1 MPAKSLKI
9 DSLDLDLENP
19 RITLASDQR
28 DAMQKILNEQ
38 KVRLINLAESI
49 AAKGFSPMDR
59 CLILRSN
66 IRAGKFIILE
76 GNRRLLAAKLLKNP
90 ALINTLEMPDAFK
103 KRLLKASQGFDV
115 KRVEPVDCYEVTDR
129 AEGNDWLRQR
139 HNGADEGRGIVNW
152 SAIAGSRFRGRDPA
166 LQALDFVMEHGELTD
181 EQKETIAGKFPL
193 TTLDR
198 LLSTPSVRTAIGF
211 EITGGKLQTELPAEE
226 ALKPLKRIVL
236 DLAGFGTEKLTVT
249 HLKSKEQQNAYVGK
263 LKTADKPNLSMK
275 TGTVLPVE
283 GMTDKD
289 FVAKSTTALKKT
301 RTGRIAA
308 RLTVIPKSCKL
319 SIPTPKIAGIYN
331 ELKMLQLSKHVHA
344 IGVLMR
350 VFLEMS
356 VDDYLE
362 NKAGSTLT
370 FRDPNS
376 SRLLDKR
383 LKDKVKETIDHM
395 VANGTVE
402 KDLKGV
408 KTAMNDP
415 QNPFSI
421 DTLHAYIHNRFF
433 TPTDTHLVTGWDNA
447 QRFFEKIW
455 P

>member
-1 MPAKSLKI
+1 
-9 DSLDLDLENP
+9 
-19 RITLASDQR
+19 
-28 DAMQKILNEQ
+28 
-38 KVRLINLAESI
+38 
-49 AAKGFSPMDR
+49 
-59 CLILRSN
+59 
-66 IRAGKFIILE
+66 
-76 GNRRLLAAKLLKNP
+76 
-90 ALINTLEMPDAFK
+90 
-103 KRLLKASQGFDV
+103 
-115 KRVEPVDCYEVTDR
+115 
-129 AEGNDWLRQR
+129 
-139 HNGADEGRGIVNW
+139 
-152 SAIAGSRFRGRDPA
+152 
-166 LQALDFVMEHGELTD
+166 
-181 EQKETIAGKFPL
+181 
-193 TTLDR
+193 
-198 LLSTPSVRTAIGF
+198 
-211 EITGGKLQTELPAEE
+211 
-226 ALKPLKRIVL
+226 
-236 DLAGFGTEKLTVT
+236 
-249 HLKSKEQQNAYVGK
+249 
-263 LKTADKPNLSMK
+263 
-275 TGTVLPVE
+275 
-283 GMTDKD
+283 
-289 FVAKSTTALKKT
+289 
-301 RTGRIAA
+301 
-308 RLTVIPKSCKL
+308 
-319 SIPTPKIAGIYN
+319 
-331 ELKMLQLSKHVHA
+331 
-344 IGVLMR
+344 MR